1 MTWKIYIHGHTWSS
15 EHSPLEKQNDQN
27 MLKNWIELWLIAWSV
42 SRSIIVF
49 FFYVSPLPFV
59 LVLFLGSK
67 AVSANIYAELQ
78 RMDSCPCFHSFLS
91 NCFLLQP
98 VFLNYNCYIELCSP
112 AQVGSP
118 SSARS
123 GFWSWPTFRTLRWSY
138 TGWSGPRCFSL
149 LPSSSWWRC
158 FIWTIKKN
166 AEWQHTRNIHNLWK
180 MAFSTRLFPKI
191 IIFSLLLMF

>member
-1 MTWKIYIHGHTWSS
+1 M
-15 EHSPLEKQNDQN
+15 
-27 MLKNWIELWLIAWSV
+27 
-42 SRSIIVF
+42 
-49 FFYVSPLPFV
+49 
-59 LVLFLGSK
+59 LFLGSK

-191 IIFSLLLMF
+191 IIFFPVIDVLGSGPAAAHRLHRWADGLAYQSKYFEARLHYSERTTNTSLQTKKTLFRE